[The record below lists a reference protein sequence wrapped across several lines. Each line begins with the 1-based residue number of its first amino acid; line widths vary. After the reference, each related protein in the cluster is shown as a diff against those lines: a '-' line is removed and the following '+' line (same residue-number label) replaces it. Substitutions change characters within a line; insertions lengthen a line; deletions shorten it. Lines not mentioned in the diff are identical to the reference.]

1 MVLEG
6 VRLPLYHLTIKIN
19 IMQDKNLLLMLI
31 SEALN
36 EFNTHHEIIKI
47 AEDHGGLSEFDGQ
60 ELASRIEAFII
71 QEIEELNHERNE
83 N

>member
-1 MVLEG
+1 M
-6 VRLPLYHLTIKIN
+6 H
-19 IMQDKNLLLMLI
+19 

-36 EFNTHHEIIKI
+36 EFSTHHEIIQI
-47 AEDHGGLSEFDGQ
+47 AVNHGGLSELDGE

-71 QEIEELNHERNE
+71 QEIQELNHERSFN

>member
-1 MVLEG
+1 M
-6 VRLPLYHLTIKIN
+6 KD
-19 IMQDKNLLLMLI
+19 QNLLPMLI

-36 EFNTHHEIIKI
+36 EFSTHHEIIQI
-47 AEDHGGLSEFDGQ
+47 AVDHGGLSELDGE

-71 QEIEELNHERNE
+71 QEIQELNHERSFN

>member
-1 MVLEG
+1 MQNKDL
-6 VRLPLYHLTIKIN
+6 LP
-19 IMQDKNLLLMLI
+19 MLI

-60 ELASRIEAFII
+60 ELASRIEAFIV
-71 QEIEELNHERNE
+71 QEIEELNQERQDQFIDFENE

>member
-1 MVLEG
+1 
-6 VRLPLYHLTIKIN
+6 
-19 IMQDKNLLLMLI
+19 MQDKNLLPMLI

-47 AEDHGGLSEFDGQ
+47 AEDYGGLSEFDGQ
-60 ELASRIEAFII
+60 ELASRIEECII
-71 QEIEELNHERNE
+71 HFNSALREIEELNHERNE